1 MDYRTSVLH
10 EIENIETEL
19 DFINTLLKKRRA
31 IELDD
36 IEIRAAALS
45 LSTIYNGIEKVL
57 LHILRKRDNETIEG
71 SN

>member
-36 IEIRAAALS
+36 IEIRAAALAYATAAPIPPP
-45 LSTIYNGIEKVL
+45 LIAAAGC
-57 LHILRKRDNETIEG
+57 R
-71 SN
+71 